1 MHSSKFKFFKDT
13 LLPFFLKS
21 SRLKV
26 QSCSSCVHSRG
37 WRKDL
42 GSGSGALSLSTS
54 HQGDLW
60 PLVSLITR
68 LLMVLSL
75 GKNQSRAKDDGRWS
89 LQPITDWLR
98 ASDWTILFFFI
109 GRWKIQLFLYLRP
122 HIKKWSGIV
131 DDWSGFRRF
140 YRKPLSNWTKSSH
153 IDERCCKDQKTCLV

>member
-68 LLMVLSL
+68 LLMVVSL
-75 GKNQSRAKDDGRWS
+75 GKNQSGAKDDGRWS

-98 ASDWTILFFFI
+98 ASDWTIFYY
-109 GRWKIQLFLYLRP
+109 FLQ
-122 HIKKWSGIV
+122 G
-131 DDWSGFRRF
+131 DE
-140 YRKPLSNWTKSSH
+140 KSSGSLPEASH
-153 IDERCCKDQKTCLV
+153 QEVIWYHWWLKCFLDVSLGNHFQIGLKAAI